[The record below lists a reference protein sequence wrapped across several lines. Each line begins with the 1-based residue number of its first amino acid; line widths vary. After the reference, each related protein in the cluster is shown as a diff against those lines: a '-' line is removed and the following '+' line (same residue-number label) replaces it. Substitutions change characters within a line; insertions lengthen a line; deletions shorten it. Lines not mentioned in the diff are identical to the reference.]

1 MSGYEGNTPF
11 NKDHRLYSPSRCKS
25 SFGIILFVKIF
36 KIKMLLRV
44 HLNMCLFNCLHTI
57 NGILPE
63 GICLWT
69 TFPLRS
75 AFWHYIHHDES
86 WFLVLEPAWITI
98 CQRWTRFFLLSLR
111 NPTNELNQSI
121 RILSDCLHKASFDK
135 CIRNNCFFQMC
146 SVAFSPCKRT
156 SLFGYRQHFI
166 IIIWSCSIV
175 PKKQHFSLRFKEVNS
190 KPDLLSKKRK
200 KVTKH
205 QFCYRNNIPLLPT
218 FFPIP
223 NVNANE
229 HSGKISSTT
238 EIEPL
243 SSCSSGWLFNLLG
256 EQLYLVKAIGKR
268 QKKQQQQQQQQSPR
282 YYHVLPRRRVNIPPY
297 GPHARL
303 IRR

>member
-1 MSGYEGNTPF
+1 MRCTRFQNVCPIAWSVLKGLPEYKFSTKKPHQILRMIPWADTRETPLLIRIIVYT
-11 NKDHRLYSPSRCKS
+11 HSYGCKS
-25 SFGIILFVKIF
+25 SFGIILFAKIF

-86 WFLVLEPAWITI
+86 WFLVLERAWITI

-121 RILSDCLHKASFDK
+121 RILSDSLHNASFDK

-175 PKKQHFSLRFKEVNS
+175 PKKQHF
-190 KPDLLSKKRK
+190 
-200 KVTKH
+200 
-205 QFCYRNNIPLLPT
+205 I
-218 FFPIP
+218 
-223 NVNANE
+223 
-229 HSGKISSTT
+229 
-238 EIEPL
+238 
-243 SSCSSGWLFNLLG
+243 
-256 EQLYLVKAIGKR
+256 
-268 QKKQQQQQQQQSPR
+268 
-282 YYHVLPRRRVNIPPY
+282 
-297 GPHARL
+297 
-303 IRR
+303 

>member
-1 MSGYEGNTPF
+1 MW
-11 NKDHRLYSPSRCKS
+11 
-25 SFGIILFVKIF
+25 
-36 KIKMLLRV
+36 
-44 HLNMCLFNCLHTI
+44 LFNCLHTI

-69 TFPLRS
+69 TFPPPS
-75 AFWHYIHHDES
+75 AFWHYIHHDDS

-121 RILSDCLHKASFDK
+121 RILSDCLHNASFDK

-166 IIIWSCSIV
+166 IIIWNCSIV

-200 KVTKH
+200 KVAKH

-218 FFPIP
+218 SFPIP

-229 HSGKISSTT
+229 HSGRISSTT

-256 EQLYLVKAIGKR
+256 EQLYLVKAIGKK
-268 QKKQQQQQQQQSPR
+268 QKKQQQQQPQSPR

-297 GPHARL
+297 GPHTRL
-303 IRR
+303 IRS